1 MSKELAMNSKSKT
14 IFIVALL
21 AVLSL
26 GTVYFSKK
34 GVDYRQ
40 QQLKELDNNYGRID
54 FSSEY
59 GSYNIIPS
67 TLSGKVGVVSFIF
80 RKDDI
85 DPLMIQLGRIHEQF
99 NAREDV
105 LLVTNVVRD
114 PTDSIPYI
122 DQIFERNGM
131 VQDLSQWIMNA
142 GDLDMVQDL
151 ARTGYFLNQ
160 IDGSTPIHIVIDDQG
175 VIRNIYN
182 AHNADEVRNMIQHI
196 TTLLPRKRDADIKV
210 KR

>member
-1 MSKELAMNSKSKT
+1 MNSKSKT

-40 QQLKELDNNYGRID
+40 QQLKELNNNYGRID

-59 GSYNIIPS
+59 GFYNIIPS
-67 TLSGKVGVVSFIF
+67 TLSGKVGVVSFIY

-85 DPLMIQLGRIHEQF
+85 DPIMIQLGRIHEQF

-105 LLVTNVVRD
+105 LLVTNVVRE
-114 PTDSIPYI
+114 PTDTISFI
-122 DQIFERNGM
+122 DQIFERNDI
-131 VQDLSQWIMNA
+131 VQDLSQWIMNT
-142 GDLDMVQDL
+142 GDIEMVTDL
-151 ARTGYFLNQ
+151 ARTGYYLENT
-160 IDGSTPIHIVIDDQG
+160 DGSTPQHILIDDQG

-182 AHNADEVRNMIQHI
+182 AHNAEEVRNMIKHI